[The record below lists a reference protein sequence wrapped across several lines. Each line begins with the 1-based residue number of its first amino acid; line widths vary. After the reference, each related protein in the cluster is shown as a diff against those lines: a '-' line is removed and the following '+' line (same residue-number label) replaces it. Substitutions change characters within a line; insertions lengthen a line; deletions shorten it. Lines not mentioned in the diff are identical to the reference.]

1 MQIGGMLA
9 AIAASA
15 VDGDA
20 AAAVM
25 MGSQTATM
33 NSSMAFSRSNERD
46 ADRVGMQ
53 IMNQAGY
60 DPRAMPRFFATMN
73 QKAN

>member
-60 DPRAMPRFFATMN
+60 DPRAMPRFL
-73 QKAN
+73 QP